1 MTSEI
6 IQNLDDITAQEILG
20 AMARS
25 RARAIDQNVPWSA
38 SLGQALAHEFHV
50 DQGTALVSE
59 GDLARLALLLLADD
73 PETRAAIE
81 AMAASKE
88 SAQKFDFGATIGL
101 TAAALR
107 SANTCEF
114 RARFGWEVEFE
125 GREETDQR
133 RAVEGLGAEATELCE
148 IEAFVILANESE
160 RERWAFAALD
170 AGFAPPKADSECQ
183 FSTLSVS
190 DCVACFG
197 ALQ

>member
-101 TAAALR
+101 TAAALIVLQTHV
-107 SANTCEF
+107 S
-114 RARFGWEVEFE
+114 FGRGSDGKWSLKVEKKP
-125 GREETDQR
+125 TSD
-133 RAVEGLGAEATELCE
+133 ALLKGLVQKL
-148 IEAFVILANESE
+148 
-160 RERWAFAALD
+160 
-170 AGFAPPKADSECQ
+170 
-183 FSTLSVS
+183 LSY
-190 DCVACFG
+190 AK
-197 ALQ
+197 